1 MPVPLCY
8 KGMVKKMEDL
18 NVGSLAIG
26 QRGVGLCV
34 FADGGSRSS
43 SAAKESSE
51 MPRQSCNFRQRD
63 LTRALKGGEAAGQ
76 TANRVEIDK
85 SGTII
90 LILDSVAD
98 RPQPSSSEPNEW
110 DEV

>member
-1 MPVPLCY
+1 
-8 KGMVKKMEDL
+8 MVEAEAQVRRRNL
-18 NVGSLAIG
+18 LRCRASLAI
-26 QRGVGLCV
+26 
-34 FADGGSRSS
+34 
-43 SAAKESSE
+43 
-51 MPRQSCNFRQRD
+51 FRQRD
-63 LTRALKGGEAAGQ
+63 LTRALKGAEAAGQ